1 MAIKG
6 FFKPKNPSKYQ
17 GNLDR
22 IIYRSS
28 WELKVM
34 RALDKDARVKCWQSE
49 RIAVPYIDPTKNQRD
64 PPIRRYFPD
73 FVVTYDD
80 DNTFMYE
87 VKPKRETRKPTT
99 QNKRRLL
106 KESIVYARNIA
117 KWKAAKHYCDERGW
131 HFRILT
137 EDDLFRGKNL

>member
-6 FFKPKNPSKYQ
+6 FFRPKNKNKYVGQ
-17 GNLDR
+17 N
-22 IIYRSS
+22 IKHIVWRST
-28 WELKVM
+28 WELKYM
-34 RALDKDARVKCWQSE
+34 RYLDSSPDILQWSSE
-49 RIAVPYIDPTKNQRD
+49 QVAIPYVSPLDTYVH
-64 PPIRRYFPD
+64 RYFPD
-73 FVVTYDD
+73 FWIKKTEGEYII
-80 DNTFMYE
+80 E
-87 VKPKRETRKPTT
+87 IKPKRETRKPTT